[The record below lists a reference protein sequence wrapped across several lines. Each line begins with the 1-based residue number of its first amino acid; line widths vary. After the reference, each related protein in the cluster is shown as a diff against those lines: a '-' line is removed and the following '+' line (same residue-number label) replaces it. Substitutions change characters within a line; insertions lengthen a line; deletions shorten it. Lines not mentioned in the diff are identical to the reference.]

1 MGVQVPRRLHPEV
14 SAKGVVWSAASRSR
28 NGLPKAYGATGE
40 RSSGRALD
48 ARSRP
53 HAAVDTA
60 EVFGGAGGRVH
71 QGEERDSHR
80 EDVHEREAQLRRAAL
95 LGAWI

>member
-1 MGVQVPRRLHPEV
+1 MGVQVPRCVHPEV
-14 SAKGVVWSAASRSR
+14 PTEGAVRPTPTGARAD
-28 NGLPKAYGATGE
+28 LPIAYEATGE

-80 EDVHEREAQLRRAAL
+80 AVVHEREAQLRGAAL
-95 LGAWI
+95 LGTG